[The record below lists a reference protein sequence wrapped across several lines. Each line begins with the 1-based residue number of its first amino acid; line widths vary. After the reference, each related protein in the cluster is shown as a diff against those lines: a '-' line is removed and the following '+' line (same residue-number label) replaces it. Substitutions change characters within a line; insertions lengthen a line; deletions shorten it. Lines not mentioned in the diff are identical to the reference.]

1 MTYLENEEINPKFQ
15 SKGIGE
21 AFFSI
26 QYQGHFLYTS
36 IQTMESTRAV
46 F

>member
-1 MTYLENEEINPKFQ
+1 MKKLIRIFKV
-15 SKGIGE
+15 KCIGE

-36 IQTMESTRAV
+36 IQTMESTSAV